1 MPLSI
6 ISIVFSLTSIY
17 RQTAL
22 LNEAVKAKEYFT
34 YYCVESLRDNIMT
47 YHSPRIFRPK
57 GSIGI
62 FGVNT
67 PEEVTTLQKM
77 MINAGYN
84 HINGHHLRATGN
96 CDPETNS
103 AIIWYQ
109 RLLNMSP
116 SGLVHPQQTWFFSMF
131 SKAMAPHWRPRD
143 IGPLHVRMG
152 QITFDAEGVD
162 YLTAVEPFRQPE
174 NMPHF
179 SRILYWP
186 GKNSGVTLGRGY
198 DMKKRSPGQILTE
211 LRQAG
216 IEEYKAVICSKAS
229 GLVGLKAVMNFI
241 KGYGPLVG
249 EITHLQQVRLFEIS
263 YRVKSDYARG
273 LYLRQSKELENSLPW
288 DKIDPIIKDVFVDT
302 LYVGT
307 KTAKGLVKIISSR
320 GSRKDVYDF
329 IISDP
334 DEKLDIR
341 RMDIRLR
348 YLK

>member
-1 MPLSI
+1 MI
-6 ISIVFSLTSIY
+6 
-17 RQTAL
+17 
-22 LNEAVKAKEYFT
+22 
-34 YYCVESLRDNIMT
+34 

-57 GSIGI
+57 GSIGT

-67 PEEVTTLQKM
+67 PEEVKTLQKM

-84 HINGHHLRATGN
+84 HIYGNHLRATGN

-211 LRQAG
+211 LRQGG

-249 EITHLQQVRLFEIS
+249 EISHLQQVRLFEIA
-263 YRVKSDYARG
+263 YREKCEFAKGVYS
-273 LYLRQSKELENSLPW
+273 RQSKSIAN
-288 DKIDPIIKDVFVDT
+288 PISWSALDSRIKEVFVDT
-302 LYVGT
+302 IYQGNKSAPKMVQIM
-307 KTAKGLVKIISSR
+307 AKG
-320 GSRKDVYDF
+320 GSRSD
-329 IISDP
+329 IIEYLNNDP
-334 DEKLDIR
+334 YHGENERDNTR
-341 RMDIRLR
+341 RLYLR
-348 YLK
+348 

>member
-1 MPLSI
+1 MPLSK

-34 YYCVESLRDNIMT
+34 NYYVESLRDNIMT

-67 PEEVTTLQKM
+67 PEEVKTLQKM

-84 HINGHHLRATGN
+84 HIYGNHLRATGN

-249 EITHLQQVRLFEIS
+249 EISHLQQVRLFEIA
-263 YRVKSDYARG
+263 YREKCEFAKGVYS
-273 LYLRQSKELENSLPW
+273 RQSKSIAN
-288 DKIDPIIKDVFVDT
+288 PISWSALDSRIKEVFVDT
-302 LYVGT
+302 IYQGNKSAPKMVQIM
-307 KTAKGLVKIISSR
+307 AKG
-320 GSRKDVYDF
+320 GSRSD
-329 IISDP
+329 IIEYLNNDP
-334 DEKLDIR
+334 YHGKNERDNTR
-341 RMDIRLR
+341 RLYLR
-348 YLK
+348 